1 MNTAAAATTTTATA
15 TATTAT
21 TTTARRVST
30 LAEAARLLALLVRH
44 GLKTLA
50 FVKVSLTLPSYHP
63 YTHGLKTLAFVKVR
77 YLVIT
82 LIHHGPKTLAF
93 LKVRYLVITP

>member
-50 FVKVSLTLPSYHP
+50 FVKARSVAELLVERTRALLPPEQAERLQCYRAGYSKEARRALPPLYR
-63 YTHGLKTLAFVKVR
+63 TC
-77 YLVIT
+77 
-82 LIHHGPKTLAF
+82 
-93 LKVRYLVITP
+93 